1 MVTYI
6 RDSEIVLDCEE
17 RWILHLFVLIL
28 IKDFVTTWNAT
39 RRSVVYARRWYRIMY
54 NFILHAVQRFHSN
67 AYRPIDRSAEISVN
81 HDVSVTSLVIGCK
94 HSRCENLLATHGA
107 EYGMNLWLLDE
118 RLLST
123 VSRRT
128 SQGRP
133 MDNHVQRKRRTLIT
147 SYCYIIIFFV
157 EMLA

>member
-1 MVTYI
+1 MQHEEVQYMQG
-6 RDSEIVLDCEE
+6 DDIVQFYPACCTKVSFECLQPIE
-17 RWILHLFVLIL
+17 
-28 IKDFVTTWNAT
+28 
-39 RRSVVYARRWYRIMY
+39 RSVET
-54 NFILHAVQRFHSN
+54 
-67 AYRPIDRSAEISVN
+67 SAN

-94 HSRCENLLATHGA
+94 HSHCENLLAMYGA

-123 VSRRT
+123 VSSRT

-133 MDNHVQRKRRTLIT
+133 MDNHVQRKLRTLIT